1 MKNWFFGLTGILLLV
16 ALPVWISTVVQAAP
30 SSQVQQFAS
39 PTPGPDGRILY
50 VVKAGETCL
59 QISLMY
65 GVSVDYIRTTNHLD
79 VNCTLQ
85 AGSAIM
91 IGVGGPSAA
100 SPTPGPSST
109 PTPVPPTATPSIGG
123 TAEVCVLLYDDINGD
138 GIRQTTEPAIAG
150 GAVSLTSLTG
160 TYSQTQTTII
170 QSDPNA
176 YPGICFS
183 GIPEGRY
190 TVSAAVPDGY
200 NATTTLTYSLDSV
213 KAGQT
218 AEVNFGA
225 QARTNPNGPSQGST
239 HSPLLGILGAVFLLG
254 GIGLGIYAW
263 RVMRK

>member
-1 MKNWFFGLTGILLLV
+1 MKIRRLNLTGILLLA
-16 ALPVWISTVVQAAP
+16 ALLVWITAVVQAAP
-30 SSQVQQFAS
+30 PSQVQQYAS

-50 VVKAGETCL
+50 VVKPGETCL

-100 SPTPGPSST
+100 SPTPGSSPT
-109 PTPVPPTATPSIGG
+109 PTQVPPTATPMIGG
-123 TAEVCVLLYDDINGD
+123 TAEVCVLLYKDINGD
-138 GIRQTTEPAIAG
+138 GVVQAGEPAIAG

-160 TYSQTQTTII
+160 AYSQTQRTVI

-200 NATTTLTYSLDSV
+200 NATTTLSFTLDSV
-213 KAGQT
+213 KAGSISY
-218 AEVNFGA
+218 VDFGA
-225 QARTNPNGPSQGST
+225 QAKTSPSGPSQGPA

>member
-1 MKNWFFGLTGILLLV
+1 MKIWRFGWIGILLLV
-16 ALPVWISTVVQAAP
+16 VLSVWVSAVVQAAP
-30 SSQVQQFAS
+30 LSQVQQVAS

-50 VVKAGETCL
+50 VVKPGETCL
-59 QISLMY
+59 QISLEF
-65 GVSVDYIRTTNHLD
+65 GVTVDYIRTTNHLD

-100 SPTPGPSST
+100 SPTPGPSPTPSPVLPT
-109 PTPVPPTATPSIGG
+109 PTPSLGG
-123 TAEVCVLLYDDINGD
+123 TAEVCVLLYKDINGD
-138 GIRQTTEPAIAG
+138 GIVQTNEPAIAG

-160 TYSQTQTTII
+160 TYSQTQTTVI

-176 YPGICFS
+176 FPGVCFI
-183 GIPEGRY
+183 GIPAGRY

-200 NATTTLTYSLDSV
+200 NATTTLTYTLDSV
-213 KAGQT
+213 KPGNISY
-218 AEVNFGA
+218 VNFGA
-225 QARTNPNGPSQGST
+225 QPRTSPSGQGQGSA
-239 HSPLLGILGAVFLLG
+239 HSPLLGILGALFLIG

>member
-1 MKNWFFGLTGILLLV
+1 MKIRLLRLTGILLLLV
-16 ALPVWISTVVQAAP
+16 LPVWITAIVQAAP
-30 SSQVQQFAS
+30 ASQVQQFTS

-50 VVKAGETCL
+50 VVKPGETCL
-59 QISLMY
+59 QISLMF

-85 AGSAIM
+85 AGTAIM

-100 SPTPGPSST
+100 SPTPGPTPT
-109 PTPVPPTATPSIGG
+109 PTPVAPTATPSIGG
-123 TAEVCVLLYDDINGD
+123 TAEVCVLLYKDINGD
-138 GIRQTTEPAIAG
+138 GVRQANEPAIAG

-160 TYSQTQTTII
+160 TFSQTQTTVI

-176 YPGICFS
+176 YPGVCFN
-183 GIPEGRY
+183 GVPEGRY

-200 NATTTLTYSLDSV
+200 NATTTLTYTLDSV
-213 KAGQT
+213 KAGGIYD
-218 AEVNFGA
+218 VNFGA
-225 QARTNPNGPSQGST
+225 QARTSPSGPSQGSA

-254 GIGLGIYAW
+254 GVGLGIYAW